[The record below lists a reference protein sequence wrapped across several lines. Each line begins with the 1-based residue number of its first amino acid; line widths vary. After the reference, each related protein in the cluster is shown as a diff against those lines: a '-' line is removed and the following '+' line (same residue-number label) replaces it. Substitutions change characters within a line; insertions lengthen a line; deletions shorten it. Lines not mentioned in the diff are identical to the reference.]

1 MLGKLDE
8 TTDEVID
15 AKIQLDE
22 LQSEVNK
29 AGGGSPAP
37 PPLQQQQAAE
47 DPWGDLPELSEQDL
61 ELLDPDAKTKY
72 AHAAALA
79 RQAKEV
85 YSAAKDHSTSIKEVA
100 DTLKELQAK

>member
-37 PPLQQQQAAE
+37 PPLQQQQDAE
-47 DPWGDLPELSEQDL
+47 DPWGDVPELSEQDL
-61 ELLDPDAKTKY
+61 EFLDPEAKTTC

-79 RQAKEV
+79 RQAKE
-85 YSAAKDHSTSIKEVA
+85 
-100 DTLKELQAK
+100 